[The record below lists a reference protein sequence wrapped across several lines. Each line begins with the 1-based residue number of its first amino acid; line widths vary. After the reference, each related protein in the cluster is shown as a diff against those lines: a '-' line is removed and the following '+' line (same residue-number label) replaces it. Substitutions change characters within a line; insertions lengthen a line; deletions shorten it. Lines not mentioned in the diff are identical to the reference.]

1 MLTSRK
7 LCTFLCVALGIF
19 SSIISYGTEYGDAI
33 RNQAAV
39 VDSFHGKPRVLVLTD
54 IGNEPDDQMSLT
66 RFLLYSNEFDI
77 EGLVATTSTWQ
88 RDKVSPEIIEKVLS
102 NYGRVQS
109 NLLKHAEGFP
119 TFEQLSAL
127 VKPGQPA
134 YGMAAVGTDKLT
146 PGAQLL
152 IDAVDRKD
160 TRPLY
165 VSVWEAL
172 IR

>member
-7 LCTFLCVALGIF
+7 LCTFLCIALGIF
-19 SSIISYGTEYGDAI
+19 SSIISYGTEYADAL

-88 RDKVSPEIIEKVLS
+88 KATPIAPCG
-102 NYGRVQS
+102 GRLKRYRKTQYKWLR
-109 NLLKHAEGFP
+109 LLCDSTNGS
-119 TFEQLSAL
+119 L
-127 VKPGQPA
+127 
-134 YGMAAVGTDKLT
+134 
-146 PGAQLL
+146 
-152 IDAVDRKD
+152 
-160 TRPLY
+160 
-165 VSVWEAL
+165 
-172 IR
+172 